1 MGYDVDEGYPYQS
14 NQSNYENDLAARIQ
28 VQGKT
33 HTSLNIFDAHRT
45 MGYSEPEIK
54 AYCKENNMKYQ
65 APPRST
71 GRMRIN

>member
-33 HTSLNIFDAHRT
+33 HTSLNIFDALRT
-45 MGYSEPEIK
+45 MGYTELQIK
-54 AYCKENNMKYQ
+54 TYCKENNMKYE

-71 GRMRIN
+71 GRMRIK